1 MTSQPRWAR
10 ALLRT
15 LAPAGEAEDVL
26 GDLEE
31 ARRQRARRHGQ
42 SIARLLNA
50 IETLDMAGALVRARI
65 IRFRTNR
72 GNTMV
77 QDYKLGI
84 RMLVKYPGLTIAGG
98 LALAIAIGIG
108 AGWYDLS
115 RDLLRPTLPL
125 PDGDRIVEI
134 EMRNSAAERG
144 RAENRSTTSSP
155 GDGTCDR
162 SRISAR
168 TARSSGT

>member
-1 MTSQPRWAR
+1 M
-10 ALLRT
+10 
-15 LAPAGEAEDVL
+15 L

-31 ARRQRARRHGQ
+31 ARRQRARRHGR

-50 IETLDMAGALVRARI
+50 IETLDMAAALVRARV

-72 GNTMV
+72 GNSMV
-77 QDYKLGI
+77 QDYKLGV
-84 RMLVKYPGLTIAGG
+84 RMLVKYPGLTFAGG

-134 EMRNSAAERG
+134 EMRNSATGEDERQNAARLPHLATG
-144 RAENRSTTSSP
+144 R
-155 GDGTCDR
+155 CDR
-162 SRISAR
+162 SRISAP